1 MPKFYELSEEYSNY
15 LKDARSAIFPV
26 LSDEFKKGIDDSL
39 GKLKIANDIY
49 QSGDWQ
55 SNSSLNEILTVF
67 FADAINLK
75 IGTEWATVED
85 EYGTDLVIKMPGYE
99 IYISPFSVIE
109 KKIGTEELDLF
120 YMYEWLCN
128 KLTEMR
134 DSGEYK
140 KS

>member
-1 MPKFYELSEEYSNY
+1 
-15 LKDARSAIFPV
+15 
-26 LSDEFKKGIDDSL
+26 
-39 GKLKIANDIY
+39 
-49 QSGDWQ
+49 
-55 SNSSLNEILTVF
+55 
-67 FADAINLK
+67 
-75 IGTEWATVED
+75 
-85 EYGTDLVIKMPGYE
+85 MPGYE